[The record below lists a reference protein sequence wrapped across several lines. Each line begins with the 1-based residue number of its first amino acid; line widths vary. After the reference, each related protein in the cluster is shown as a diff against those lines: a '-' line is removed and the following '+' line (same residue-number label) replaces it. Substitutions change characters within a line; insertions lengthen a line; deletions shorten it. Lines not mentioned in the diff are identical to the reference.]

1 MRTFSPF
8 CLYRSVAQIVLSN
21 SIANKTRD
29 DMSIRSIVKKCT
41 PVSLHPPMIS
51 ATQALSSWPNF
62 RRAIKGV
69 VLTRESIEISDQKAH
84 EERRTKFAMQY
95 FQESLERVSV
105 WARSHTEESNFLYAI
120 TPASRLYLSH
130 VLSMIFRAEPAT
142 VRSIFAEIEGDEQFR
157 SHVDTRLRKLISGVD
172 VIDIGRR
179 LGWYAAA
186 RLLKPKVIV
195 ETGVDYGLGS
205 CVMCAALLRNASE
218 GHHGRYYGT

>member
-1 MRTFSPF
+1 
-8 CLYRSVAQIVLSN
+8 
-21 SIANKTRD
+21 
-29 DMSIRSIVKKCT
+29 MSIRSIVKKYA

-51 ATQALSSWPNF
+51 AAQALSSWPNF
-62 RRAIKGV
+62 RRAVGSVIIG
-69 VLTRESIEISDQKAH
+69 DQKAH
-84 EERRTKFAMQY
+84 EARRTKFAMQY
-95 FQESLERVSV
+95 FRESLERVSV
-105 WARSHTEESNFLYAI
+105 WARSHTEESNFLYAM

-130 VLSMIFRAEPAT
+130 VLSIIFRVEPAT
-142 VRSIFAEIEGDEQFR
+142 VRSLFAEIESDQDFR
-157 SHVDTRLRKLISGVD
+157 SHVETRLRELIPGVG

-218 GHHGRYYGT
+218 GHPGR